1 MMIARRYPLVS
12 FVFLACLFG
21 WSPYIVAFLTGGSGA
36 VNNPLGPLVAALVV
50 VSCQGW
56 EALKSWGRQVRNW
69 RAAPRL
75 YALAVLAP
83 VAVQLL
89 IVAANSAFGA
99 PLPSSGQLAEWPQAV
114 VGFVTMLVFVGIGE
128 EAAWMAFAAAVLLR
142 RHGLLVAWV
151 LAAGMRILWHLPL
164 MLTGDLGWVLGT
176 LGNAAFTMV
185 ALQLMMAR
193 GGRWS
198 LVAVWHAT
206 LNAVGSM
213 YFFTMVTG
221 DDKARLGFLLA
232 SSYAV
237 VAVALLLSGSRRH
250 HPKGAPSETA
260 PVRETTRAAHGG

>member
-1 MMIARRYPLVS
+1 MIARRYPLVS
-12 FVFLACLFG
+12 FVVLACAFG
-21 WSPYIVAFLTGGSGA
+21 WSPYLVAFLTGGSGA
-36 VNNPLGPLVAALVV
+36 ENNPLGPLAAALVV

-56 EALKSWGRQVRNW
+56 EALKGWGRTVRNW

-83 VAVQLL
+83 LAVQLL

-114 VGFVTMLVFVGIGE
+114 VGFVIMLVFVGIGE
-128 EAAWMAFAAAVLLR
+128 EAAWMAFAAPVLLQ

-151 LAAGMRILWHLPL
+151 FAAGMRILWHLPL
-164 MLTGDLGWVLGT
+164 MLAGDLGWVLGT
-176 LGNAAFTMV
+176 IGNAAFTMV
-185 ALQLMMAR
+185 ALQLLITR

-206 LNAVGSM
+206 LNAVGSV

-221 DDKARLGFLLA
+221 EDKARLGFLLA
-232 SSYAV
+232 LAYAV
-237 VAVALLLSGSRRH
+237 VAVALLLHGNRRH
-250 HPKGAPSETA
+250 STECAPDDAA
-260 PVRETTRAAHGG
+260 PVRETTGAAHGA